1 MADCLSLRRLVAAPR
16 ERETL
21 KREPRLKLKMKGDA
35 ISLLG
40 DMWREWI
47 RVNAIEADSDL
58 DIPTPPGIE
67 EDQFSVFQL

>member
-1 MADCLSLRRLVAAPR
+1 
-16 ERETL
+16 
-21 KREPRLKLKMKGDA
+21 MKGDA

-40 DMWREWI
+40 DKWREWI